1 MFSNYRFIQK
11 NMLKPKQ
18 QRFVN
23 EYLIDLNAT
32 QAAIRAGYSQA
43 TARQIGQKLLTKVDV
58 QVEVKR
64 QQEFR
69 AEKSKISQERV
80 LLEIARLA
88 FNDPRKV
95 IDEQGNIKPV
105 SDWNDDSAACISNI
119 KMTTITDKDGNI
131 SQTREIKFWDKGKQ
145 LELASKHL
153 GLLTENINQN
163 IKSDHQIVILELPD
177 NGRDQDQN
185 QTPNG

>member
-32 QAAIRAGYSQA
+32 QAAIRAGYSQV
-43 TARQIGQKLLTKVDV
+43 TAKLTGHRLITNDN
-58 QVEVKR
+58 VKKEIDR
-64 QQEFR
+64 QQ
-69 AEKSKISQERV
+69 AIQSEKSKISQERV

-88 FNDPRKV
+88 FNDPRAV
-95 IDEQGNIKPV
+95 FDSNGIIKPIK
-105 SDWNDDSAACISNI
+105 DWSTETAAAISVIELNDTGQIS
-119 KMTTITDKDGNI
+119 K
-131 SQTREIKFWDKGKQ
+131 IKFWDKGKQ

-153 GLLTENINQN
+153 GMLTENINQN
-163 IKSDHQIVILELPD
+163 VKSDHQIVILELPD
-177 NGRDQDQN
+177 NGRDQDSN